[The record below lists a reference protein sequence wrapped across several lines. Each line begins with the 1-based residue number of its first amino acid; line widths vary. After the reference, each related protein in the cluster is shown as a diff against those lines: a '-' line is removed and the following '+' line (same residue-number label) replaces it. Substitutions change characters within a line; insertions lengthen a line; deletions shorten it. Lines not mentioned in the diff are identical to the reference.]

1 MLTLQS
7 LQSQATED
15 KDIDMGIAGLNLESN
30 NATVNSNLVPSPLMF
45 ESAEPRSPSAMAEY
59 RIYSLGSVRALPHSI
74 SSPTLTVLNPAQ
86 AQTHLLAG
94 TAGSGGGFASGA
106 GSLAASQQN
115 LRALLPAYRPA
126 PDYETAVRVK
136 YGDDIAQLLLNPT
149 PPVKQSV
156 QQPTAVAVHAST
168 VSNSNSKV
176 LHNR

>member
-1 MLTLQS
+1 M
-7 LQSQATED
+7 
-15 KDIDMGIAGLNLESN
+15 
-30 NATVNSNLVPSPLMF
+30 
-45 ESAEPRSPSAMAEY
+45 
-59 RIYSLGSVRALPHSI
+59 
-74 SSPTLTVLNPAQ
+74 LNPAQ

-115 LRALLPAYRPA
+115 LHALLPAYRPA
-126 PDYETAVRVK
+126 PDYETAVQVK